1 MLAASALSVETAAE
15 IIQEFED
22 ELNRIFSVYLD
33 ADHGFTEIS
42 KMMASLK
49 NPDDYEIRYGT
60 DDDTLSARS
69 MKQIIADNCSD
80 GYNRTF
86 LADACIVI
94 AYQLWDEEYRP
105 RLADAWVFR
114 PVSFAASDSNSIR
127 REQSALSRNPFTHP
141 ADLFECAFFARR
153 CAPITCCVLPVVRN
167 RLPFCFSKPSQ
178 SCRS

>member
-1 MLAASALSVETAAE
+1 MSAYSRVSRVSSLRGNSAE

-42 KMMASLK
+42 KIMASLK

-80 GYNRTF
+80 GYNRPLPST
-86 LADACIVI
+86 
-94 AYQLWDEEYRP
+94 
-105 RLADAWVFR
+105 RL
-114 PVSFAASDSNSIR
+114 
-127 REQSALSRNPFTHP
+127 H
-141 ADLFECAFFARR
+141 CY
-153 CAPITCCVLPVVRN
+153 
-167 RLPFCFSKPSQ
+167 RLPTLG
-178 SCRS
+178 

>member
-1 MLAASALSVETAAE
+1 VLAASALSVETAAE

-94 AYQLWDEEYRP
+94 AYQLWDEE
-105 RLADAWVFR
+105 
-114 PVSFAASDSNSIR
+114 
-127 REQSALSRNPFTHP
+127 
-141 ADLFECAFFARR
+141 
-153 CAPITCCVLPVVRN
+153 
-167 RLPFCFSKPSQ
+167 
-178 SCRS
+178 